1 MFAIHVL
8 YRLFFTLFVRF
19 ILGCAIFHF
28 KLSLTHLRGR
38 TNQLKTWHADPGRSR
53 PGFSKIY
60 TPNNLL
66 PQQNVREEA
75 IVYCQSINNLDCWHK
90 TDWSVKCL
98 TIPHLKFCTRICSFV
113 RGRETSLCF
122 TYNHIMCFRLKD
134 DKWIIPSVEVDCLN
148 GECLKWQINYFL
160 QILSDALGHIKT

>member
-1 MFAIHVL
+1 MRPH
-8 YRLFFTLFVRF
+8 RPGHHQTLPWLLTLLVDNAF
-19 ILGCAIFHF
+19 INTIIMITL
-28 KLSLTHLRGR
+28 
-38 TNQLKTWHADPGRSR
+38 HADPGRSR

-60 TPNNLL
+60 TPHNLL